1 MLDEVEIERIYSQKL
16 HEELVNQTKL
26 AVTHFIELCPEIF
39 GLENLIL
46 QTDQF
51 LSPINERVAQL
62 YKDVC
67 DTYLENGLQFDH
79 AWDWI
84 LIWRQQLSFKALA
97 EIYGQ
102 DQVVQAMHAR
112 ARKAVNQI
120 YLEKLDKYMQWFPW
134 SWFSNMQFVGAGGF
148 SAVYTVLMVPAYD
161 PQPLRMALKIVDDKL
176 LNEISVQSKAFL
188 PLLFQGLTVCE
199 TTGDLMMVMKFSSDG
214 NLEDHMQQLPL
225 GDLDL
230 KTITGTILRLAAN
243 LVDLHKVGMCHR
255 NVHPRNIV
263 CTDSD
268 YFLVDYRFATPTK
281 ESSSVTA
288 ITKAVYGR
296 LPYVAPEVRQGIYT
310 EKSDIYSLGIIIWQL
325 VSKVIFPSPDVL
337 LDGDHKISS
346 SSSHRKQKPAAATVV
361 PAVSLGLNSDDTNS
375 LSMTD
380 PNASSNENDEHVY
393 RIETV
398 PGLPE
403 WYHKLY
409 TACLNPKPEY
419 RPSAIDICQALQ
431 PIHNGLEFSVPLDR
445 KVTEYIVARRA
456 EVADHLRTYSKVKG
470 IVSASTTRLYT
481 LSNLPSTQHLINL
494 PFEHAPFHSVWAVPD
509 TASDTFTLSAYID
522 TTDPTLIL

>member
-1 MLDEVEIERIYSQKL
+1 MMMDDNEIERIYSQQL
-16 HEELVNQTKL
+16 HEELLNQTRL
-26 AVTHFIELCPEIF
+26 AVTQFIELCPDVF

-62 YKDVC
+62 YQDVC
-67 DTYLENGLQFDH
+67 ETYIDNGLPFDH
-79 AWDWI
+79 AWNWI
-84 LIWRQQLSFKALA
+84 MLWRQQLSFQALA
-97 EIYGQ
+97 ENYGQ
-102 DQVVQAMHAR
+102 DQVIQAVHPR
-112 ARKAVNQI
+112 ARKAVSQI
-120 YLEKLDKYMQWFPW
+120 YMEKLDKYMQWFPW
-134 SWFSNMQFVGAGGF
+134 SWFSEMQFIGAGGF
-148 SAVYTVLMVPAYD
+148 SAVYAVQMTPAYD

-199 TTGDLMMVMKFSSDG
+199 STGDLMMVMKFSNDG
-214 NLEDHMQQLPL
+214 NIEDHMQQLPL

-243 LVDLHKVGMCHR
+243 LADLHKVGMCHR

-268 YFLVDYRFATPTK
+268 YFLVDYRFATPSK

-288 ITKAVYGR
+288 LTKAVYGR

-310 EKSDIYSLGIIIWQL
+310 EKSDIYGLGIIIWQL

-337 LDGDHKISS
+337 LDGNKGAED
-346 SSSHRKQKPAAATVV
+346 
-361 PAVSLGLNSDDTNS
+361 
-375 LSMTD
+375 
-380 PNASSNENDEHVY
+380 HVY
-393 RIETV
+393 RIEPV

-403 WYHKLY
+403 WYQKLY
-409 TACLNPKPEY
+409 VACLEPRPEN
-419 RPSAIDICQALQ
+419 RPDAIEISQALQ
-431 PIHNGLEFSVPLDR
+431 GIHNGLEFTVPLDR
-445 KVTEYIVARRA
+445 RVTEYIVARRA
-456 EVADHLRTYSKVKG
+456 EVADHLRTYAKVKG

-481 LSNLPSTQHLINL
+481 LSNLPSTQQFINL
-494 PFEHAPFHSVWAVPD
+494 PFSNAPFQSIWTVTDVC
-509 TASDTFTLSAYID
+509 SDTFSLSAYID
-522 TTDPTLIL
+522 TTAPSLI